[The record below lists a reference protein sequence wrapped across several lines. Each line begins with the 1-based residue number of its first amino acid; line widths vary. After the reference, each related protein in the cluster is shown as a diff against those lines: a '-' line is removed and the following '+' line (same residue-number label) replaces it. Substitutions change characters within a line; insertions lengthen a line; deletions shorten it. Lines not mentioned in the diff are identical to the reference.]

1 MKAPSTVVLLLLLV
15 CQAFLAWSEVTGSDD
30 DCVDEVKEGYSS
42 PNGCRLKQIKS
53 SPLRVVY
60 LDKQYVTQNDAAI
73 AKMKSLNKDYFY
85 AKTCESR
92 DSISEWWAS
101 TDSYD

>member
-1 MKAPSTVVLLLLLV
+1 MAQFRGMLVLLLV
-15 CQAFLAWSEVTGSDD
+15 CGVLVARGGAVGSDD
-30 DCVDEVKEGYSS
+30 DCIEEEKGGYSS

-73 AKMKSLNKDYFY
+73 AKMKSLNKEYFY

-92 DSISEWWAS
+92 DSISEW
-101 TDSYD
+101 